1 MKVQV
6 EAISPVEKKLT
17 VEVDSARV
25 VQEFDRAYVGLGRRV
40 KLRGF
45 RQGKVPRQ
53 VLQRHFHDEVE
64 KDVLESLVSSTFGE
78 AIREQNLPVVAPP
91 KVSIDEPGLGE
102 GKPLKYTAR
111 VEVKPQVQPKD
122 YKGLEVARKPADV
135 TDQMISDE
143 LTRLQEGMSQLVPVE
158 GRFEAQ
164 DGDYA
169 LVDHEGTIAGAP
181 FEGSKAQGVT
191 VRVQPGEF
199 HEGNVGALAGKKLGE
214 SVEVEYAFPADY
226 RSQAL
231 RGKVARFQITLQ
243 GVKVRKVP
251 ALDDEMAKDV
261 GIEGVDTLEKLRARM
276 RQDIEKREQRRA
288 EAELRDGLLKEALKK
303 NDFDVPSSLVERAID
318 SMLEGAN
325 QRFAR
330 QGLDMRQMGLD
341 VSRLRA
347 DLREQALTQ
356 VKGALLLEAIA
367 EAEKIEVTPEDL
379 QAEIAKLAEELH
391 MPLAKVQQQMRGE
404 EQKSALKNRIRED
417 KTIVFLTTNAKLS

>member
-17 VEVDSARV
+17 VEVDPARV
-25 VQEFDRAYVGLGRRV
+25 VKELDRAYVGLGRRV
-40 KLRGF
+40 KIRGF

-53 VLQRHFHDEVE
+53 VLERHFRDEVE

-78 AIREQNLPVVAPP
+78 AIREQKLPVVAPP
-91 KVSIDEPGLGE
+91 KVSIDEPGFAE
-102 GKPLKYTAR
+102 GKVLKYTAR
-111 VEVKPQVQPKD
+111 VEVKPQLQPKD
-122 YKGLEVARKPADV
+122 YKGLEVTRKPAEV
-135 TDQMISDE
+135 TDQMIADE
-143 LTRLQEGMSQLVPVE
+143 LTRLQEGMSQLVPAE

-164 DGDYA
+164 EGDYA
-169 LVDHEGTIAGAP
+169 VIDHEGTIAGEP

-199 HEGNVGALAGKKLGE
+199 HEGNVRDLAGKKLGE
-214 SVEVEYAFPADY
+214 SAEVDYAFPADY

-231 RGKVARFQITLQ
+231 RGKVAKFKITLQ
-243 GVKVRKVP
+243 GIKVRKVP

-288 EAELRDGLLKEALKK
+288 EAEVRDGLLKEALKK
-303 NDFDVPSSLVERAID
+303 NEFDVPSSLVERAID
-318 SMLEGAN
+318 TMLEGAS

-341 VSRLRA
+341 VARLRA
-347 DLREQALTQ
+347 DLREQALVQ

-379 QAEIAKLAEELH
+379 QAEVAKLAEELQI
-391 MPLAKVQQQMRGE
+391 PLAKVQQQMRGE
-404 EQKSALKNRIRED
+404 EQKAALKNRARED

>member
-17 VEVDSARV
+17 VEIDPERV
-25 VQEFDRAYVGLGRRV
+25 VKELDHAYVGLGRRV

-53 VLQRHFHDEVE
+53 VLERHFRDEVE

-91 KVSIDEPGLGE
+91 KVSVDEPGLGA

-122 YKGLEVARKPADV
+122 YKGLEVARKPAEV

-164 DGDYA
+164 EGDYA
-169 LVDHEGTIAGAP
+169 LIDHEGNIAGAP

-243 GVKVRKVP
+243 GIKVRKVP

-261 GIEGVDTLEKLRARM
+261 GIEGVDTLDKLRARM

-318 SMLEGAN
+318 SMLEGAS

-367 EAEKIEVTPEDL
+367 EVEKIEVTPEDL
-379 QAEIAKLAEELH
+379 QAEIAKLADELQ

-417 KTIVFLTTNAKLS
+417 KTIVFLTTNARLS

>member
-379 QAEIAKLAEELH
+379 QAEIAKLADELH

>member
-17 VEVDSARV
+17 VEVDPARV

-111 VEVKPQVQPKD
+111 VEVKPEVQPKD
-122 YKGLEVARKPADV
+122 YKGLEVARKPAEV
-135 TDQMISDE
+135 TDQMLSDE

-164 DGDYA
+164 EGDYA
-169 LVDHEGTIAGAP
+169 LIDHEGTIAGAP

-199 HEGNVGALAGKKLGE
+199 HDGNVGALAGKKLGE

-251 ALDDEMAKDV
+251 ALDDEMAKGV

-318 SMLEGAN
+318 SMLEGAS

-379 QAEIAKLAEELH
+379 QAEIAKLADELH

-404 EQKSALKNRIRED
+404 EQKSALKNRVRED
-417 KTIVFLTTNAKLS
+417 KTIVFLTTNARLS